1 MTTVLQAHN
10 KALYVG
16 ILGTATFLV
25 LTALGPGLYNS
36 SALPITSWQ
45 FHVFNTLCHQEA
57 ARSFSI
63 SGVQMAVCSRC
74 LGIYGTLF
82 LGCFMMPLIAWIQ
95 RFIKIS
101 EKSWLI
107 AAILLN
113 LGDVLGNYFGLWTNT
128 LNSRFLLGGVLGL
141 SMALI
146 LTNEFFII
154 NKTE

>member
-1 MTTVLQAHN
+1 VTAFQAHN
-10 KALYVG
+10 KALYFG
-16 ILGTATFLV
+16 ILGTAIFLM

-45 FHVFNTLCHQEA
+45 FHVFNPLCHQET

-74 LGIYGTLF
+74 LGIYGGFL
-82 LGCFMMPLIAWIQ
+82 LGCILMPLAAWIQ
-95 RFIKIS
+95 PFAKIS
-101 EKSWLI
+101 EKNWLI

-113 LGDVLGNYFGLWTNT
+113 LGDVIGNYFGVWTNT
-128 LNSRFLLGGVLGL
+128 LNSRFLLGGFLGL
-141 SMALI
+141 SVAVI

-154 NKTE
+154 NKSE